1 MARIGYSEQIKDKA
15 TKALVEALTTVGWQV
30 AMEAYRRKTYT
41 NRTFNLHDSYGSAVY
56 VDGVLQPDTKKYVN
70 RSRSKR
76 NDVHGHIDS
85 DNRYA
90 PYGLNGRR
98 ALDDFFNNLKISK
111 RRKVTLVVA
120 AAMWYGE
127 LVESKGFVVLD
138 EKFVENAV
146 QHRLA
151 FVLPPILAKY
161 PELKGI
167 DPKLFRYVG
176 VDEEYYTNQEVYD
189 KKRSRR

>member
-98 ALDDFFNNLKISK
+98 ALDDFFDNLKISK

-189 KKRSRR
+189 RKRSRR

>member
-70 RSRSKR
+70 RSRSNRR
-76 NDVHGHIDS
+76 NTHGHADS

-90 PYGLNGRR
+90 KTGGLSGRQ
-98 ALDDFFNNLKISK
+98 ALDDFFRTVEVSKKNKI
-111 RRKVTLVVA
+111 TLVVA

-127 LVESKGFVVLD
+127 IVESKGYVVFD
-138 EKFVENAV
+138 EQIVKREVA
-146 QHRLA
+146 QRLL
-151 FVLPPILAKY
+151 FVLPPILDKY
-161 PELKGI
+161 PELKGFT
-167 DPKLFRYVG
+167 PTLLRYIG
-176 VDEEYYTNQEVYD
+176 VDEEYYNTQYLF
-189 KKRSRR
+189 KQQGR

>member
-1 MARIGYSEQIKDKA
+1 MARIGYSEQVKDKA

-98 ALDDFFNNLKISK
+98 ALDDFFRTVEVSKKNKI
-111 RRKVTLVVA
+111 TLVVA

-127 LVESKGFVVLD
+127 IVESKGYVVFD
-138 EKFVENAV
+138 EQTVKREVA
-146 QHRLA
+146 QRLL
-151 FVLPPILAKY
+151 FVLPPILDKY
-161 PELKGI
+161 PELKGFT
-167 DPKLFRYVG
+167 PTLLRYIG

-189 KKRSRR
+189 RKKSRR

>member
-98 ALDDFFNNLKISK
+98 ALDDFFDNLKISK

-127 LVESKGFVVLD
+127 LVESKGFIVLD

-176 VDEEYYTNQEVYD
+176 VDEEYYTNQEVYGR
-189 KKRSRR
+189 KKSRR

>member
-1 MARIGYSEQIKDKA
+1 MARIGYSEQVTDKA

-56 VDGVLQPDTKKYVN
+56 VDGVLQPDTRKYVN

-138 EKFVENAV
+138 ERFVENAV

-189 KKRSRR
+189 RKRSRR

>member
-1 MARIGYSEQIKDKA
+1 MARIGYSEQVTDKA

-56 VDGVLQPDTKKYVN
+56 VDGVLQPDTRKYVN

-138 EKFVENAV
+138 EMFVENAV

-189 KKRSRR
+189 RKRSRR

>member
-98 ALDDFFNNLKISK
+98 ALDDFFDNLKISK

-127 LVESKGFVVLD
+127 LVESKGFIVLD

-189 KKRSRR
+189 RKKSRR